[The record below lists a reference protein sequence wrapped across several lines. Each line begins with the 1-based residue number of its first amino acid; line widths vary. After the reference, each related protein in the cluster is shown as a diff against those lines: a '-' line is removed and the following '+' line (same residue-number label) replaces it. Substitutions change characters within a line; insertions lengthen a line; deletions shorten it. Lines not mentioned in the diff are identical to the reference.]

1 MSYENLTPAEATMF
15 HAVFKCED
23 IKTPT
28 LRDLNNFLSGKE
40 VLLVPN
46 RATVMTKFRD
56 YIAAMN
62 ETHSSIQR
70 RISLVMKTLGI
81 SNEDDIH
88 NVTRE
93 LLAGTTV
100 TSDQDG
106 QEFHIPEVSR
116 HPEFVS
122 VTFGPDFVVSSN
134 KEIDII
140 NYVFSTSEFLVSKPY
155 IRVSPDVGDT
165 MWRKFRSICD
175 RIIMAINKAG
185 VYANNLYFNI
195 NLSGIIYTV
204 WFETCEELDKPQ
216 VLLHIVEPN

>member
-1 MSYENLTPAEATMF
+1 MSYQNLTPAEATMF
-15 HAVFKCED
+15 RAVFACED
-23 IKTPT
+23 IPSPT

-40 VLLVPN
+40 VLLVPD
-46 RATVMTKFRD
+46 RASVMTKFRD
-56 YIAAMN
+56 YIAATN

-88 NVTRE
+88 NVTRT

-106 QEFHIPEVSR
+106 QEFHVPEVSR

-122 VTFGPDFVVSSN
+122 ATFGPDFVVSSI
-134 KEIDII
+134 KEIELI
-140 NYVFSTSEFLVSKPY
+140 NYVFATSEFLVSKPY
-155 IRVSPDVGDT
+155 IRVSATVGDT
-165 MWRKFRSICD
+165 MWRKFRRSCD
-175 RIIMAINKAG
+175 NAIMGINKAG

-195 NLSGIIYTV
+195 NLSGTSYTV
-204 WFETCEELDKPQ
+204 WFEACDESNKPN
-216 VLLHIVEPN
+216 VILHIVEPK